1 MADEPEPEFQS
12 QYNSGKS
19 NIDIPEMMRRLDK
32 LYDDEEKLLG
42 EARQH
47 QEAIR
52 KLNILYN
59 QKREEIDLM
68 QNMIMHMSNKKRRQ
82 QEWDRKV

>member
-1 MADEPEPEFQS
+1 
-12 QYNSGKS
+12 
-19 NIDIPEMMRRLDK
+19 MMRRLDK